1 MAAPITTTAAS
12 LEGQLYEVSIAMQEA
27 ELAIDADT
35 RPDNVTINYDL
46 ENLQASITVTLP
58 ITLSG
63 AGGSATL
70 AADTYLP

>member
-35 RPDNVTINYDL
+35 RPDQTM
-46 ENLQASITVTLP
+46 
-58 ITLSG
+58 
-63 AGGSATL
+63 
-70 AADTYLP
+70 